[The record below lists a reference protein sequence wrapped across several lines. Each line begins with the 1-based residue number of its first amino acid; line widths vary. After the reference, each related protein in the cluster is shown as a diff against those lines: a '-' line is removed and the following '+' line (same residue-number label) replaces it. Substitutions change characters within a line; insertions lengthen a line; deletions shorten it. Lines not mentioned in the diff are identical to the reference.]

1 MWVAGKLS
9 GADGPSGMDA
19 MAFQSWLLRFVQASA
34 IIKEEI
40 TAWPDWISNESPPCK
55 AYHAIMSVRLVSLE
69 KSQGVRTV
77 EIREVCRRL
86 FAKLFLQSG
95 GAVGEGVRECE
106 SLCRPRVWHR
116 GSHTHG
122 QRTGGAFQRGDSN
135 RTEGAPRVGGE
146 NLPKRVPVA

>member
-95 GAVGEGVRECE
+95 GAQSEKAYGSVNLCAGLESGIEEAIHTVRERE
-106 SLCRPRVWHR
+106 ELSR
-116 GSHTHG
+116 GETVIE
-122 QRTGGAFQRGDSN
+122 QRERLELVEKTCLR
-135 RTEGAPRVGGE
+135 EY
-146 NLPKRVPVA
+146 L